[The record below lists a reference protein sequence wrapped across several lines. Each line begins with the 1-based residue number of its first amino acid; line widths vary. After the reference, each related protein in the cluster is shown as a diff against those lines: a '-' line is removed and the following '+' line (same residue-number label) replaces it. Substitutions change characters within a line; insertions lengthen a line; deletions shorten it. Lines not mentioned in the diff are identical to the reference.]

1 MGESAIEY
9 SEHFRFFITT
19 KLPNPHYLPEV
30 AVKVTLLNFM
40 ITPEGKY
47 IICDM
52 SFFYSFFRS
61 LFFSLFFSFFLPFFF
76 LLSFSS
82 FAFLFFFKGLEDQLL
97 ARTVKEERPDLASEK
112 ERLIVESAD
121 NARQL
126 KKVKMMIRRPLRV
139 HIYYIY

>member
-1 MGESAIEY
+1 MVQIQLGESAIEY

-61 LFFSLFFSFFLPFFF
+61 LFFSHFFFF
-76 LLSFSS
+76 LLSFPS
-82 FAFLFFFKGLEDQLL
+82 FSFLFFLKGLEDQLL